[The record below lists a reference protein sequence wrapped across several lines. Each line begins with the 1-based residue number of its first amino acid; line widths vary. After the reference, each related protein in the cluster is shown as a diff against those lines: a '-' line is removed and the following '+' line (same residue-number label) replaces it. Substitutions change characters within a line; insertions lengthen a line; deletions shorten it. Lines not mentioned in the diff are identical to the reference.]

1 MHDIVHLASQDSHG
15 PTRPRVAVTR
25 RSLPGSGLDRLAL
38 HADVIRWEATE
49 PPNPAAL
56 ESLVA
61 DADALL
67 CLGNDRVDA
76 ALLDAAGPALR
87 VVALASMGF
96 DAVDQHA
103 VAERGIVVSHTP
115 GVLAETTADLAFALI
130 LMARRRLVD
139 ATDQLRAGGWDT
151 FRMDDYLG
159 LDIHGATLGL
169 IGYGQI
175 GRAVARRAHGF
186 GMRVWHHD
194 PHATAPGDL
203 SQAVELHALLADADV
218 ISLHVPL
225 TTQTRH
231 LIGAAELAAMKP
243 TATLV
248 NTSRGGVIDENALLT
263 ALEHGQIHGAGLD
276 VFETEPLRD
285 HTSPLLA
292 HPRLV
297 VLPHVG
303 SASHPTRAAMVD
315 LAVDN
320 ILNVLSDRAAS
331 TPLPG
336 TPPIPAAARPSPT
349 VAPIGPLSAAIS

>member
-1 MHDIVHLASQDSHG
+1 VITMHNLV
-15 PTRPRVAVTR
+15 RPRVAVTR
-25 RSLPGSGLDRLAL
+25 RSLPGRGLDRLAP

-49 PPNPAAL
+49 PPDPAAL
-56 ESLVA
+56 QRLVA
-61 DADALL
+61 GADALL

-103 VAERGIVVSHTP
+103 AGERGVVVSHTP

-130 LMARRRLVD
+130 LMARRRLID

-159 LDIHGATLGL
+159 LDVHGATLGL

-175 GRAVARRAHGF
+175 GLAVARRAHGF
-186 GMRVWHHD
+186 GMRILHHD
-194 PHATAPGDL
+194 PRATADDDL
-203 SQAVELHALLADADV
+203 SHAVTLPDLLAESDV

-225 TTQTRH
+225 TPQTRH
-231 LIGAAELAAMKP
+231 LIGTAELAAMKP

-248 NTSRGGVIDENALLT
+248 NTSRGGVIDEHALLT
-263 ALEHGQIHGAGLD
+263 ALRLGHIHSAGLD

-285 HTSPLLA
+285 TASPLLA

-303 SASHPTRAAMVD
+303 SASHATRAAMVD
-315 LAVDN
+315 LAADN
-320 ILNVLSDRAAS
+320 ILHVLSGRAAA

-336 TPPIPAAARPSPT
+336 TRPVPSPAAPT
-349 VAPIGPLSAAIS
+349 GSATAGIS